1 MDKLLEINTEF
12 KYIAKEFGKIPIVI
26 IRIAVGFLACSGL
39 CAVIHIDKLTDIV
52 LKVYCIIAVVD
63 LAYNLV
69 AGISREIALIR
80 WQLASSRKFSKWI
93 NSLYED
99 TSIEKFNIITVVKE
113 TNNYSIFTNALA
125 NIDVIAGLNNRDT
138 VSIWTRQ
145 LRNNRENIEK
155 NEVAYNSLVD
165 KIVESK
171 EYINS
176 DLMHKLTKVNERIK
190 SITYYERALR
200 ITIELYYDN
209 LMKIITLT
217 ENTLETASRHFG
229 NREWT
234 GQNEGV
240 DMDEYERA
248 KCLFMLNDKYT
259 LDELKT
265 QRNRLLKA
273 FHPDNTHDN
282 SDRYID
288 RINRSYEIL
297 KRGR

>member
-52 LKVYCIIAVVD
+52 LKVYCIIAVAD

-69 AGISREIALIR
+69 AGISREIALIS

-93 NSLYED
+93 DSLYED

-113 TNNYSIFTNALA
+113 TNNYSIFTNALN
-125 NIDVIAGLNNRDT
+125 NIDVIAGLNNKDT
-138 VSIWTRQ
+138 VSIWIRQ

-165 KIVESK
+165 KIIESK

-176 DLMHKLTKVNERIK
+176 DLMYKLTKVNERIK

-209 LMKIITLT
+209 SMKIITLT
-217 ENTLETASRHFG
+217 ENTIETASRRFG
-229 NREWT
+229 NREWA
-234 GQNEGV
+234 GQNESV

-248 KCLFMLNDKYT
+248 KCLFMLDDKYT

>member
-26 IRIAVGFLACSGL
+26 IRIAVGFLACNGL

-52 LKVYCIIAVVD
+52 LKVYCIIAVAD

-80 WQLASSRKFSKWI
+80 WQLASSKKFSKWI

-99 TSIEKFNIITVVKE
+99 TSIEKFNLIRVVKE

-145 LRNNRENIEK
+145 LRNNRDNIEK

-176 DLMHKLTKVNERIK
+176 DLMYKLTKVNERIK

-200 ITIELYYDN
+200 ITVELYYDN

-217 ENTLETASRHFG
+217 ENTLEAASRRFE
-229 NREWT
+229 NREWA
-234 GQNEGV
+234 GQNESV

-248 KCLFMLNDKYT
+248 KCLFMLDDKYT

>member
-12 KYIAKEFGKIPIVI
+12 KYVAKEFGKIPIVI
-26 IRIAVGFLACSGL
+26 IRIAVGFLACNGL

-52 LKVYCIIAVVD
+52 LKVYCIIAVAD
-63 LAYNLV
+63 LAYSLV
-69 AGISREIALIR
+69 AGISREIALIS

-99 TSIEKFNIITVVKE
+99 TSIKKFNIITVVKE

-229 NREWT
+229 NREWA
-234 GQNEGV
+234 GQNESV

-248 KCLFMLNDKYT
+248 KCLFMLDDKYT

>member
-1 MDKLLEINTEF
+1 MDKLLEVNTEF

-26 IRIAVGFLACSGL
+26 IRIAVGFLACNGL

-99 TSIEKFNIITVVKE
+99 TSIEKFNIIKVVKE
-113 TNNYSIFTNALA
+113 TNSHSMFINALA

-155 NEVAYNSLVD
+155 NEVAYNNLVD

-176 DLMHKLTKVNERIK
+176 DLMHKLTKVNERIR

-200 ITIELYYDN
+200 ITVELYYDN
-209 LMKIITLT
+209 SMKIITLT
-217 ENTLETASRHFG
+217 ENTLETASRRFG
-229 NREWT
+229 NREWA
-234 GQNEGV
+234 GQNESA

-248 KCLFMLNDKYT
+248 KCLFMLDDKYT

>member
-12 KYIAKEFGKIPIVI
+12 KYVAKEFGRIPIVI

-99 TSIEKFNIITVVKE
+99 TSIEKFNIIKVVKE
-113 TNNYSIFTNALA
+113 TNSHSMFINALA

-155 NEVAYNSLVD
+155 NEVAYNNLVD

-176 DLMHKLTKVNERIK
+176 DLMHKLTKVNERIR

-200 ITIELYYDN
+200 ITVELYYDN
-209 LMKIITLT
+209 SMKIITLT
-217 ENTLETASRHFG
+217 ENTLETASRRFG
-229 NREWT
+229 NRDWA
-234 GQNEGV
+234 GQNESA

-248 KCLFMLNDKYT
+248 KCLFMLDDKYT